1 MIHQG
6 EKMTFS
12 AKIKEELCSLPIKHL
27 EAALAELCGMVLF
40 ANATKNTKIKLTT
53 ENRNIAHRASWL
65 LKSLFGFDFD
75 KKIVPAETLKKYSL
89 IIENREKL
97 DEIFDAFGT
106 DPKISL
112 RLNAAIVETD
122 EARAAF
128 CRGAFLTG
136 GSVTDPESGYHLELV
151 TSHNNLSR
159 EVISLLLELNLPAK
173 LAVRKSNNII
183 YLKESGHIE
192 DFLTRIGA
200 PLSAL
205 DLMQTKLLKDVRNKI
220 NRKVNCEVANMSK
233 TADAAKAQLNAIKM
247 IREHSGLETLSPQLL
262 EAANLRL
269 ENPEL
274 SLSELVKLTG
284 GKIGRS
290 GLNHRLNKL
299 ISLSDD
305 ILSRKDT

>member
-1 MIHQG
+1 
-6 EKMTFS
+6 MTFS
-12 AKIKEELCSLPIKHL
+12 AKIKEELCSLPIKNA

-40 ANATKNTKIKLTT
+40 ANATKSTKIKLTT
-53 ENRNIAHRASWL
+53 ENKSIAHRASWL

-75 KKIVPAETLKKYSL
+75 KKIVPVGSIRKFSL
-89 IIENREKL
+89 IIENADKL
-97 DEIFDAFGT
+97 HEIFDAFGT
-106 DPKISL
+106 DPKISI
-112 RLNAAIVETD
+112 RLNAAIAETD

-136 GSVTDPESGYHLELV
+136 GSVTDPETGYHLELV

-159 EVISLLLELNLPAK
+159 EVISLLFELELPAK
-173 LAVRKSNNII
+173 LAARKSNNII

-220 NRKVNCEVANMSK
+220 NRKVNCEVANMTK
-233 TADAAKAQLNAIKM
+233 TADAAKTQLNAIK
-247 IREHSGLETLSPQLL
+247 IIKEHTGLEALTPQLYD
-262 EAANLRL
+262 AAILRT

-274 SLSELVKLTG
+274 SLSELVKLSG
-284 GKIGRS
+284 GKVGRS

-299 ISLSDD
+299 IAISED
-305 ILSRKDT
+305 ILSRKDAQDK